1 MLVIILLG
9 AIVISGVRMGTS
21 QVTAR
26 GMKCQ
31 ENEYGPYSPQSSK
44 SYQISD
50 ELNGYVLHSIPSR
63 CQGDRPDWH
72 PPNKEEHKNEALLV
86 AASHNGVDT
95 SWMAEELHIP
105 YLVYMGNDFGALH
118 HHAGI
123 GNEAGAY
130 LQYIVEYY
138 DCLPEVT
145 LFAHSHQGSNW
156 HRNPQK
162 HSLQND
168 VKAVRWAAVPGFAIL
183 HRHGIMVEL
192 YSRDPHLTLAGFEKS
207 TDNLTSCSEVA
218 MLNGTAYDPGA
229 VANYLR
235 ADWILMSWTEFFGP
249 LGLGPVPNQIRA
261 SVGGEMFVTKD
272 RIQSHP
278 REFYLRM
285 IEWMI
290 SANSRHQLNSYEIGC
305 VFELIWHII
314 FGEPALMPL
323 DLTIAE
329 CELYRCPRE
338 NRGLRF

>member
-1 MLVIILLG
+1 
-9 AIVISGVRMGTS
+9 
-21 QVTAR
+21 
-26 GMKCQ
+26 
-31 ENEYGPYSPQSSK
+31 
-44 SYQISD
+44 
-50 ELNGYVLHSIPSR
+50 
-63 CQGDRPDWH
+63 
-72 PPNKEEHKNEALLV
+72 
-86 AASHNGVDT
+86 
-95 SWMAEELHIP
+95 
-105 YLVYMGNDFGALH
+105 
-118 HHAGI
+118 
-123 GNEAGAY
+123 
-130 LQYIVEYY
+130 
-138 DCLPEVT
+138 
-145 LFAHSHQGSNW
+145 
-156 HRNPQK
+156 
-162 HSLQND
+162 
-168 VKAVRWAAVPGFAIL
+168 
-183 HRHGIMVEL
+183 
-192 YSRDPHLTLAGFEKS
+192 
-207 TDNLTSCSEVA
+207 